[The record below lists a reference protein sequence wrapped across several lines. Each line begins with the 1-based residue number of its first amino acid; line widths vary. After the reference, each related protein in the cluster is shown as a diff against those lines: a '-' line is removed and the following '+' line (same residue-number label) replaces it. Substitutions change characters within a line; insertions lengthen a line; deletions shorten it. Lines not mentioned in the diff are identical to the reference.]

1 MDASSY
7 DWVERQFYRIKGG
20 DCNKLVML
28 LQSGQHMGVDH
39 VYHMSDTSKM
49 SLPPTIL
56 ASDEVTRYLDLIQDT
71 LKDGWTV
78 HATKEGRLYYC
89 K

>member
-1 MDASSY
+1 
-7 DWVERQFYRIKGG
+7 
-20 DCNKLVML
+20 ML

-39 VYHMSDTSKM
+39 VYHMNDTSKM
-49 SLPPTIL
+49 PLPTIL

>member
-1 MDASSY
+1 
-7 DWVERQFYRIKGG
+7 
-20 DCNKLVML
+20 ML
-28 LQSGQHMGVDH
+28 LQSGQQHLSVDH
-39 VYHMSDTSKM
+39 VYHMGDATTVQQPSQ
-49 SLPPTIL
+49 LPPPPTIL

>member
-1 MDASSY
+1 
-7 DWVERQFYRIKGG
+7 
-20 DCNKLVML
+20 ML
-28 LQSGQHMGVDH
+28 LQSGHHIGGDH
-39 VYHMSDTSKM
+39 VYHASDTAEM
-49 SLPPTIL
+49 PIPPPPHQLQQQQHLQQLQQQPPTIL
-56 ASDEVTRYLDLIQDT
+56 VSDEVTRYLDLIQDT

>member
-1 MDASSY
+1 
-7 DWVERQFYRIKGG
+7 
-20 DCNKLVML
+20 ML
-28 LQSGQHMGVDH
+28 LQSGHHIGVDH
-39 VYHMSDTSKM
+39 VYHASDTAKM
-49 SLPPTIL
+49 PIPPPPHQLQQQQHLQQLQQQPPTIL
-56 ASDEVTRYLDLIQDT
+56 VSDEVTRYLDLIQDT

>member
-1 MDASSY
+1 
-7 DWVERQFYRIKGG
+7 
-20 DCNKLVML
+20 ML
-28 LQSGQHMGVDH
+28 LQSGQQQHLGVDH
-39 VYHMSDTSKM
+39 VYHMGDM
-49 SLPPTIL
+49 STVPPPPQPPPTIL

-78 HATKEGRLYYC
+78 HSTKEGRLYYC

>member
-1 MDASSY
+1 
-7 DWVERQFYRIKGG
+7 
-20 DCNKLVML
+20 ML
-28 LQSGQHMGVDH
+28 LQSGHHMGVDH
-39 VYHMSDTSKM
+39 VYHASDTSKM
-49 SLPPTIL
+49 SVPPSPHQLHQHQLQQHQQQMQSQPPTIL
-56 ASDEVTRYLDLIQDT
+56 VSDEVTRYLDLVQDT

>member
-1 MDASSY
+1 
-7 DWVERQFYRIKGG
+7 
-20 DCNKLVML
+20 ML
-28 LQSGQHMGVDH
+28 LQSGQQQMGVDH
-39 VYHMSDTSKM
+39 VYHMSDTSKVPPP
-49 SLPPTIL
+49 PPTIL

>member
-1 MDASSY
+1 
-7 DWVERQFYRIKGG
+7 
-20 DCNKLVML
+20 ML
-28 LQSGQHMGVDH
+28 LQSGHHMGVDQL
-39 VYHMSDTSKM
+39 YHPNDTLKM
-49 SLPPTIL
+49 SLPAPTIL

>member
-1 MDASSY
+1 
-7 DWVERQFYRIKGG
+7 
-20 DCNKLVML
+20 ML
-28 LQSGQHMGVDH
+28 LQSGHHMGVNQL
-39 VYHMSDTSKM
+39 YHPNDTLKM
-49 SLPPTIL
+49 SSSPPTIL

>member
-1 MDASSY
+1 
-7 DWVERQFYRIKGG
+7 
-20 DCNKLVML
+20 ML
-28 LQSGQHMGVDH
+28 LQSGQQHLGVVDH
-39 VYHMSDTSKM
+39 VYHLSDMSTVPPM
-49 SLPPTIL
+49 AQPPPTIL

-78 HATKEGRLYYC
+78 HSTKEGRLYYC

>member
-1 MDASSY
+1 M
-7 DWVERQFYRIKGG
+7 QKGG
-20 DCNKLVML
+20 DRHKSAML
-28 LQSGQHMGVDH
+28 LQSGHYMGVDH
-39 VYHMSDTSKM
+39 VYHMNDASKM
-49 SLPPTIL
+49 PPPPPTIL

>member
-1 MDASSY
+1 
-7 DWVERQFYRIKGG
+7 
-20 DCNKLVML
+20 ML
-28 LQSGQHMGVDH
+28 LQSGHHMGIDQL
-39 VYHMSDTSKM
+39 YHPNDALKM
-49 SLPPTIL
+49 SSPPPTIL

>member
-1 MDASSY
+1 
-7 DWVERQFYRIKGG
+7 
-20 DCNKLVML
+20 ML
-28 LQSGQHMGVDH
+28 LQSGQQHLGVDH
-39 VYHMSDTSKM
+39 VYHMSDM
-49 SLPPTIL
+49 STVPPLAQPPPTIL